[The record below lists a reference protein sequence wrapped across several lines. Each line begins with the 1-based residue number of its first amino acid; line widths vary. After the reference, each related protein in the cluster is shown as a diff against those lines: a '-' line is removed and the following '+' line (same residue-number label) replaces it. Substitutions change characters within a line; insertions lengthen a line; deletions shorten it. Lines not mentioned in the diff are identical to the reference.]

1 MIEISTPTS
10 NSVCNN
16 ETDDEAMISNFSKSE
31 VEFYESIKTP
41 LNSLVKEPSK
51 EAIDKILKFSK
62 SL

>member
-10 NSVCNN
+10 NSVCNDD
-16 ETDDEAMISNFSKSE
+16 TDGDSMISNFSKSE

-51 EAIDKILKFSK
+51 EVIQKILAFSK

>member
-10 NSVCNN
+10 DSVCND
-16 ETDDEAMISNFSKSE
+16 ETDDDSMISNFSKSE
-31 VEFYESIKTP
+31 VEFYESIKSQ

-51 EAIDKILKFSK
+51 EVINKILSFSK

>member
-10 NSVCNN
+10 NSVCN
-16 ETDDEAMISNFSKSE
+16 DDTYGDSMISNFSKSE

-51 EAIDKILKFSK
+51 EVIQKILAFSK